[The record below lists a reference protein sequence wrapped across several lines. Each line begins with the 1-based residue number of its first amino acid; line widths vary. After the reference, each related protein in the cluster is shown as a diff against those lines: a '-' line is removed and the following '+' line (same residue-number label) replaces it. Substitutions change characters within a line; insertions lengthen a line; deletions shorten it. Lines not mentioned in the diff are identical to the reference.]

1 MTDGELDLEPIV
13 WSGRPRPIA
22 SECFAETAALVAM
35 MNGDD
40 DEARRILDDFYP
52 YELEKFEEHLSNLE
66 RLTFRLRK
74 RKESGCQV

>member
-1 MTDGELDLEPIV
+1 
-13 WSGRPRPIA
+13 
-22 SECFAETAALVAM
+22 M

>member
-1 MTDGELDLEPIV
+1 MTDDDVTESEKP
-13 WSGRPRPIA
+13 SP